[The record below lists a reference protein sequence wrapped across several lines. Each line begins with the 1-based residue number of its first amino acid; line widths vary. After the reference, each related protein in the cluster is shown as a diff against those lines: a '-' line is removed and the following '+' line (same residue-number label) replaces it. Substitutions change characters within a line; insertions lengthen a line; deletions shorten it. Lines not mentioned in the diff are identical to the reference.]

1 MATLCRSRRFG
12 TLEPGQPAHIMTG
25 LSERLPILG
34 HHGGYA
40 AGAALISGR
49 QIVLALL
56 AIAVVSVILWIPVL
70 SDRVMD
76 FLSRNS
82 PRYAPLTFV
91 AGFGFLGLR
100 PVGGNPVLPLCRARK
115 IRAPGLRHLFAN

>member
-1 MATLCRSRRFG
+1 MACLCRSRRFG
-12 TLEPGQPAHIMTG
+12 TLEAGQPAHIMTG
-25 LSERLPILG
+25 LSDRLPILG

-40 AGAALISGR
+40 AGAALLSGR

-91 AGFGFLGLR
+91 AAFGVPWMRLVAGMPIPDLR
-100 PVGGNPVLPLCRARK
+100 RGSS
-115 IRAPGLRHLFAN
+115 

>member
-91 AGFGFLGLR
+91 AGVGVPVIRLGGRVPLLR
-100 PVGGNPVLPLCRARK
+100 AIGARPT
-115 IRAPGLRHLFAN
+115 A

>member
-1 MATLCRSRRFG
+1 
-12 TLEPGQPAHIMTG
+12 MTG
-25 LSERLPILG
+25 LSDRLPILG

-40 AGAALISGR
+40 AGAALLSGR

-82 PRYAPLTFV
+82 PRYAPLTFAAGLGLLVIGLV
-91 AGFGFLGLR
+91 AGIRILDIVGASMIGALVLGYL
-100 PVGGNPVLPLCRARK
+100 VENY
-115 IRAPGLRHLFAN
+115 